1 MNRDKII
8 YWAATGLL
16 SLMMLAS
23 AGMYL
28 FNTGQVTDIFLALG
42 YPAYLVVPLAALKIL
57 GVIAILTKKSE
68 ILKNLA
74 YAGFMYDFLLAA
86 SAHVNAG
93 DGEYLPALVA
103 LVLLGVSFL
112 YDRKLFS

>member
-8 YWAATGLL
+8 YWAATGIL
-16 SLMMLAS
+16 SLMMFAS

-28 FNTGQVTDIFLALG
+28 FNNTQVSELFVALG
-42 YPAYLVVPLAALKIL
+42 YPAYLVVPLAVLKIF
-57 GVIAILTKKSE
+57 GVAAILTKGSK
-68 ILKNLA
+68 ILKDLA

-93 DGEYLPALVA
+93 DGEFLPALAA

>member
-28 FNTGQVTDIFLALG
+28 FNYAQVSEVFLALG
-42 YPAYLVVPLAALKIL
+42 YPAYLVTPLAVLKIL
-57 GVIAILTKKSE
+57 GVIAILSKQSP

-93 DGEYLPALVA
+93 DGEFLPALVA
-103 LVLLGVSFL
+103 LVLLGASFL

>member
-8 YWAATGLL
+8 YWASTGLL
-16 SLMMLAS
+16 SLMMLGS

-28 FNTGQVTDIFLALG
+28 FNNAEVTELFLALG
-42 YPAYLVVPLAALKIL
+42 YPAYLVIPLAILKIL
-57 GVIAILTKKSE
+57 GIIAILTRQSKM
-68 ILKNLA
+68 LKDLA

-86 SAHVNAG
+86 SAHINAG

-103 LVLLGVSFL
+103 LVLLGASYF
-112 YDRKLFS
+112 YDCKLHC